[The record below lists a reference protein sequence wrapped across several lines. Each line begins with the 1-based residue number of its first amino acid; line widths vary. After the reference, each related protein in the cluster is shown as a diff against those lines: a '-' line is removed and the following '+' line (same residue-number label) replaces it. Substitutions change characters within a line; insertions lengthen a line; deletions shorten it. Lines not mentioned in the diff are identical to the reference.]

1 MLDPYSF
8 SSMICSSTGG
18 AWAFAAAFLAEAF
31 FSFFFSFQL
40 STLFFQMGFP
50 DSSFSSAVRVEI
62 SVLPQHQKKEMVH

>member
-1 MLDPYSF
+1 MYKWMIDPYSF

-18 AWAFAAAFLAEAF
+18 GCAFAAAFLAEAF

-50 DSSFSSAVRVEI
+50 DSSFSSAN
-62 SVLPQHQKKEMVH
+62 S